1 MTTSY
6 KDVSGDYTLTCE
18 GGVGIF
24 TINAA
29 NTIFNGNLTYTGN
42 LTTVDDFIVVGAN
55 NTGAVDNLGLL
66 AGLNVTTNSYAGLR
80 FNADVNAWQI
90 SANVYGNG
98 APNTAYANIVTGSG
112 TTPPGGS
119 NTQIQFNDSGS
130 FGATANLTFNK
141 STNRL
146 TLTGHQ
152 ALANVATPA
161 NVSNAVVIYSNA
173 VSAGGTGL
181 YFTSAAANDEL
192 VSKSKAI
199 VFSIIF

>member
-55 NTGAVDNLGLL
+55 NTGAVGNLGLL
-66 AGLNVTTNSYAGLR
+66 TGLNVTTNSYAGLR

-98 APNTAYANIVTGSG
+98 SPNTAYANIATGTATAAG
-112 TTPPGGS
+112 A
-119 NTQIQFNDSGS
+119 NTQIQFNDSNS
-130 FGATANLTFNK
+130 FGATANLTFDK

-146 TLTGHQ
+146 TLAGHQ

-173 VSAGGTGL
+173 VSSGGTGL
-181 YFTSAAANDEL
+181 YFTSAAAADEL
-192 VSKSKAI
+192 VSKSAAI

>member
-55 NTGAVDNLGLL
+55 NTGAVANLGLL
-66 AGLNVTTNSYAGLR
+66 TGLNVTTNSYAGLR

-98 APNTAYANIVTGSG
+98 APNTAYANIATGNA
-112 TTPPGGS
+112 TVGGA
-119 NTQIQFNDSGS
+119 NTQIQFNDSNS
-130 FGATANLTFNK
+130 FGASANLTFDK

-146 TLTGHQ
+146 TLIGHQ
-152 ALANVATPA
+152 VLANVATPA
-161 NVSNAVVIYSNA
+161 NVSNSVVIYSNV

>member
-55 NTGAVDNLGLL
+55 NTGAVGNLGLL
-66 AGLNVTTNSYAGLR
+66 AGLDVGTNSYAGLR

-98 APNTAYANIVTGSG
+98 APNTAYANIATGNA
-112 TTPPGGS
+112 TVGGA
-119 NTQIQFNDSGS
+119 NTQIQFNDSS
-130 FGATANLTFNK
+130 TFGATANLTFDKN
-141 STNRL
+141 TNRL

-161 NVSNAVVIYSNA
+161 NVSNSVVIYSNV

>member
-24 TINAA
+24 TVNAA

-55 NTGAVDNLGLL
+55 NTGAVANLGLL
-66 AGLNVTTNSYAGLR
+66 TGLNVTTNSYAGLR

-98 APNTAYANIVTGSG
+98 APNTAYANIATGNA
-112 TTPPGGS
+112 TVGGA
-119 NTQIQFNDSGS
+119 NTQIQFNDSNS
-130 FGATANLTFNK
+130 FGATANLTFDK

-152 ALANVATPA
+152 AMANVATPA
-161 NVSNAVVIYSNA
+161 NVANAVVIYSNA

-181 YFTSAAANDEL
+181 YFTSATAADEL